1 MREQGSRADVIARR
15 LGVVTRDTGD
25 RAMSQLYE
33 KGQLGLPSWAVRAGG
48 RLPVSAAVGPAGQQA
63 SAARAHARSRIIARR
78 VPEVNQGIYPPQRM
92 GSDLDHEDIWEM
104 ALAAMDETI
113 TLNYQSSRPFDAS
126 VPRHA
131 RRPVGRRGAKDKV
144 GSTLTRTLLTR
155 SHGADAAPHVMDTSA
170 YLRLLINSRLPIG
183 VLSGA

>member
-131 RRPVGRRGAKDKV
+131 RRPSDSVMNP
-144 GSTLTRTLLTR
+144 SRTIVAC
-155 SHGADAAPHVMDTSA
+155 SVS
-170 YLRLLINSRLPIG
+170 S
-183 VLSGA
+183 VS